1 MTPYYQQQGVTIYHG
16 DCVAVLGQ
24 LEANI
29 AHLIVTDP
37 PYGVSFQSNV
47 RAEKFGLIAGDDSTD
62 AAVVGLSAALR
73 VLMDKRH
80 VYAFGRYD
88 LSGLPL
94 TTPVEL
100 IWDKGCFNGGDLSQP
115 WANQHEYIQFCTLRR
130 ANTERRRVGEGLA
143 ARLRK
148 GSVLR
153 YQRPSGTA
161 VNIHPTEKPVMLLRD
176 LIESSSRIGEMV
188 LDPFCGVGSTLV
200 AAVTEG
206 RRAIGIEIEERY
218 AEIAARR
225 LSQPALALS
234 A

>member
-1 MTPYYQQQGVTIYHG
+1 MVPYYEHAGITIYHG
-16 DCVAVLGQ
+16 DCREMLAGLGS
-24 LEANI
+24 NT

-37 PYGVSFQSNV
+37 PYGVSFQSNG

-62 AAVVGLSAALR
+62 SAVAGLSAALR

-161 VNIHPTEKPVMLLRD
+161 VNIHPTEKPVILLRD

-200 AAVTEG
+200 AAAAEG

-218 AEIAARR
+218 CEIAARR
-225 LSQPALALS
+225 LSQEVMQLS